1 MNFKKII
8 SAATLGLCTSGV
20 LISCNYKEST
30 TTIETINK
38 ANIDS
43 IAANY
48 YEEYLSFYPLEATS
62 QGDTRFNNQ
71 LPISISKEFIA
82 KEIAFLNRFLNQLNK
97 VDNES
102 LSNDKKVIY
111 DVLKYKLEN
120 DKAQFDYNPQLIP
133 FTQFGGLP
141 LDFPLLGSGEGS
153 QPFKTVKD
161 YDNWLERMAIFPLW
175 MDAAIVNFKEGLHK
189 DVVLPKVL
197 VGKMISQMSAS
208 ELVSTDFSKNIFS
221 GPTRNFPSDFDSAT
235 KADLTKKYKEA
246 VAKNIIPAYKKMA
259 DFLANDYLAKA
270 RTTDGYNAL
279 PQGQKTYN
287 YQVASWTTIDLD
299 PEEILVLGRQEVKR
313 IRDEMTQVQKT
324 LGFEGTLE
332 EFLTHVKSDQKAMPF
347 QTSKEILKA
356 FKDILLKITPKLQ
369 TMFSVTPKTP
379 FEIRQTEKFREAT
392 ASAQYVQG
400 TPDGKRPGI
409 FYMPI
414 PNPANFNV
422 TSGMESLF
430 LHEAIPG
437 HHYQVSLQ
445 QENESLPKFM
455 RFGWFGAYGEG
466 WALYCESLGTEF
478 GLYTDPYQ
486 KMGALSDEML
496 RAVRLVIDP
505 ALHTGKMSREEAI
518 QYFLN
523 NVAYDKASATA
534 EVERYMAMPG
544 QAVSYKIGALKIKD
558 LRNKYQKQ
566 LGPKFNIAS
575 FHDEILSQGCLPLSV
590 LERKMAQ
597 WAESQK

>member
-8 SAATLGLCTSGV
+8 SAATLGFCTSGV

-71 LPISISKEFIA
+71 LPISISQEFIA
-82 KEIAFLNRFLNQLNK
+82 KEIAFLNRFLDQLNK
-97 VDNES
+97 VDYES

-161 YDNWLERMAIFPLW
+161 YYNWLERMAIFPLW

-287 YQVASWTTIDLD
+287 YQVASWTTTDLD

-356 FKDILLKITPKLQ
+356 FNDILLKITPKLQ